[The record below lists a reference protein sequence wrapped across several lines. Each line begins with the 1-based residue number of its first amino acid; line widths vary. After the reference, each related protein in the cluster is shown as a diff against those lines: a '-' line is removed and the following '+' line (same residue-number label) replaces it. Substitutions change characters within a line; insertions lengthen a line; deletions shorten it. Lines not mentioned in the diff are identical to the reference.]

1 MFIYYL
7 GTIAAILA
15 VFFCVDFWNLHE
27 SDVVAKSAPYA
38 PTDGWMQAL
47 TWMQANTPEPL
58 GDPNAYYKLYNTD
71 YKYPASAYGVTT
83 WWDYGYWV
91 SVIAKRLPSVNPSQA
106 SEPIIKT
113 ANLFLSTNAT
123 QSDALMDEMK
133 SDYIIADSQLIT
145 SKLWAVANWA
155 DQSQNKYFSS
165 YYISQNGKYQS
176 VLLYTPDFYRSL
188 IVRLF
193 SFDGKAVTDSKPF
206 VVTWEMHNINGTN
219 AKVITKADQ
228 YQSYTAAQAYIA
240 SQKTGN
246 YDIVGTNPFI
256 NIVPLDP
263 VTNFKEV
270 FASPSTVSFSSNIT
284 IPDIKV
290 FQHVE

>member
-1 MFIYYL
+1 MFLYYL

-27 SDVVAKSAPYA
+27 SDIVAKSAPYA

-71 YKYPASAYGVTT
+71 YKYPDSAYGVTT

-113 ANLFLSTNAT
+113 ANLFLSTNTT

-206 VVTWEMHNINGTN
+206 VVTWEIHNINGTN

-228 YQSYTAAQAYIA
+228 YQSYAAAQAYIA

-270 FASPSTVSFSSNIT
+270 FTSPSTDSFSGNVT
-284 IPDIKV
+284 ISDVKV
-290 FQHVE
+290 FQYVK